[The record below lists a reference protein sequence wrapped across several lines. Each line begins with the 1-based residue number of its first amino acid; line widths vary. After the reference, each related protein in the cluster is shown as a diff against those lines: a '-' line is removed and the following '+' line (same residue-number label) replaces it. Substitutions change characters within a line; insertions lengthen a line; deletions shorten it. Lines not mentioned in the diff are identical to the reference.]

1 MIETI
6 AQTCD
11 GKKKEI
17 MTWIWNTDNL
27 FQIFQHPVYKKSGKS
42 TPSIILENKN
52 KISCVNYPNKTDLN
66 IKAKKKGFFKKRKK
80 R

>member
-11 GKKKEI
+11 GKEKEI

-27 FQIFQHPVYKKSGKS
+27 FQILQHPVYKKSGKS

-52 KISCVNYPNKTDLN
+52 KIYGSNQEDKIMCKLS
-66 IKAKKKGFFKKRKK
+66 K
-80 R
+80 

>member
-11 GKKKEI
+11 GKEKEI

-27 FQIFQHPVYKKSGKS
+27 FQILQHPVYKKSGKS

-52 KISCVNYPNKTDLN
+52 KIYGSN
-66 IKAKKKGFFKKRKK
+66 
-80 R
+80 